1 MTFELFEIY
10 GLPIV
15 EDNGIKELRM
25 PKSLIKFLSKCC
37 KKDLEDGK

>member
-15 EDNGIKELRM
+15 EDEKVKELRM
-25 PKSLIKFLSKCC
+25 PKSLIEFLSKCC
-37 KKDLEDGK
+37 EKDIEDER